1 MRRIPCSFSIYYAAS
16 RFPSK
21 YVLRMGVTLDGD
33 GDAIRRIL
41 AAYFSHGYTGGVM
54 ERGIVIG
61 VGNLGC
67 AAIRNLPDDPQM
79 FRAFIAI
86 HHTDYKIGR
95 AHVCTPV
102 TNAHLVCSLLLEK
115 NKHYTP

>member
-1 MRRIPCSFSIYYAAS
+1 MRRIPCSCSIYYAAS

-41 AAYFSHGYTGGVM
+41 AASFSHGDTGGVM

-86 HHTDYKIGR
+86 HHTDYIR
-95 AHVCTPV
+95 ALRSEEHTSE
-102 TNAHLVCSLLLEK
+102 LQSLMRISYAVFCL
-115 NKHYTP
+115 

>member
-1 MRRIPCSFSIYYAAS
+1 
-16 RFPSK
+16 
-21 YVLRMGVTLDGD
+21 MGVTLDGD

-41 AAYFSHGYTGGVM
+41 AASFSHGDTGGVM

-86 HHTDYKIGR
+86 HHTDYIR
-95 AHVCTPV
+95 ALWPNDSAYRSEEHTSE
-102 TNAHLVCSLLLEK
+102 LQSLMRISYAVFCLK
-115 NKHYTP
+115 NK